1 MKRAAEL
8 DAAGWGPKKPKSAAA
23 IWVNAPGGAVHVQQW
38 ERTVNRQPVAAV
50 YPAGAHRS
58 FSAAE
63 LLANRRRYAPATRA
77 GGGSGMT
84 EDLRVGVATAM
95 LLVPERPTPPL
106 ENLAPIGDK
115 SRRAQMLGAVPRKA
129 DGGITKKDA
138 GEVASCLNELVKA
151 PRLRKSSRRKS
162 WSSLRTRWTPR
173 SRAAC
178 VVFWMAW

>member
-84 EDLRVGVATAM
+84 EDLRVRLCFQKSLTV
-95 LLVPERPTPPL
+95 R
-106 ENLAPIGDK
+106 AP
-115 SRRAQMLGAVPRKA
+115 
-129 DGGITKKDA
+129 
-138 GEVASCLNELVKA
+138 
-151 PRLRKSSRRKS
+151 
-162 WSSLRTRWTPR
+162 
-173 SRAAC
+173 
-178 VVFWMAW
+178 

>member
-95 LLVPERPTPPL
+95 LLVPERPTPPIETTQTRHPYSL
-106 ENLAPIGDK
+106 T
-115 SRRAQMLGAVPRKA
+115 SQ
-129 DGGITKKDA
+129 TSH
-138 GEVASCLNELVKA
+138 ASA
-151 PRLRKSSRRKS
+151 HHI
-162 WSSLRTRWTPR
+162 RWPWASPT
-173 SRAAC
+173 
-178 VVFWMAW
+178 